1 MSLLSTVLCG
11 RLARLVVDEYVRW
24 ADQHPRVKAIY
35 IFGSIARGDCRPT
48 SDVDIYVEMALCQH
62 TAIFLLENRLSRIQ
76 AKQEPIW
83 IECFRV
89 RPHSLIE
96 QIQQTYTPTELKNL
110 RQRKGVTPQL

>member
-1 MSLLSTVLCG
+1 MTEPGWTPSVLTTVLCG

-48 SDVDIYVEMALCQH
+48 SDVDIYVEVALCQH

-76 AKQEPIW
+76 AKQEPIL
-83 IECFRV
+83 ECFCRSRGRIV
-89 RPHSLIE
+89 TLPRS
-96 QIQQTYTPTELKNL
+96 QQ
-110 RQRKGVTPQL
+110 R